1 MSANTLWLVLS
12 FCHTLKDK
20 QCGTGQHSG
29 TGRTGQLKS
38 SHLIIPPCASAT
50 KSPAEKCWTSTVKK
64 CEKIYLFRK
73 NRKKWWQMMTGLFR
87 SLTLRSARHSL
98 ARKGRLKCG
107 RQETHSYLV
116 VCLHSSSFWLRV
128 FVLFSIFEEI
138 FTSKDLE
145 DGRKSCQ
152 VPRQTHRSKKGQ
164 PGEIRSKSSGNHQI
178 SSEIL
183 WISIWDNF

>member
-1 MSANTLWLVLS
+1 
-12 FCHTLKDK
+12 
-20 QCGTGQHSG
+20 
-29 TGRTGQLKS
+29 
-38 SHLIIPPCASAT
+38 
-50 KSPAEKCWTSTVKK
+50 
-64 CEKIYLFRK
+64 
-73 NRKKWWQMMTGLFR
+73 MMTGLFR

-98 ARKGRLKCG
+98 ARKGGLKCG

-152 VPRQTHRSKKGQ
+152 VPARFQDRLIDLKKVSQ
-164 PGEIRSKSSGNHQI
+164 EKSGVNHQEIIRYPLKFSEFLYGIISRYVTNMSLQILPHPVVLLVVFKLNTPIRGCI
-178 SSEIL
+178 SSNSGLGPYEKFCG
-183 WISIWDNF
+183 S

>member
-1 MSANTLWLVLS
+1 
-12 FCHTLKDK
+12 
-20 QCGTGQHSG
+20 
-29 TGRTGQLKS
+29 
-38 SHLIIPPCASAT
+38 
-50 KSPAEKCWTSTVKK
+50 
-64 CEKIYLFRK
+64 
-73 NRKKWWQMMTGLFR
+73 MMTGLFR

-152 VPRQTHRSKKGQ
+152 VPARFQDRLIDLKKVSQ
-164 PGEIRSKSSGNHQI
+164 EKSGVNHQEIIRYPLKFSEFLYGIISRYVTNMSLQILPHPVVLLVVFKLNTPIRGCI
-178 SSEIL
+178 SSNSGLGPYEKFCG
-183 WISIWDNF
+183 S